1 MKTTI
6 KKAKVSLEFQKLDA
20 NGIATFAD
28 GTVSGLTGNTNLPNP
43 PVALVATM
51 NPQIAALRSTLRQ
64 ISSGNTSKA
73 LTRLEEQQA
82 NALMQSLATNG
93 HYVEDTANTLAAG
106 DLSKAEQI
114 IASSGYRLKKKGIAH
129 PRSFEVVESGPG
141 WVHLRVK
148 AVGKRAGY
156 AWRYG
161 ITTAKGT
168 LPTTWSKVIFTLET
182 EVVITNLKSAT
193 IYGFQEASILPVAHT
208 SKTNIAPTAS
218 SKTVTPAAT
227 TKAHKATFSDG
238 QEPLQFSDIVYYIV
252 Q

>member
-1 MKTTI
+1 MKSTI

-20 NGIATFAD
+20 NGLATFAD
-28 GTVSGLTGNTNLPNP
+28 GTVNGLTGNTNLSTP
-43 PVALVATM
+43 PVALATVS
-51 NPQIAALRSTLRQ
+51 PQITALRTTLRQ

-73 LTRLEEQQA
+73 LTRLEAQQV
-82 NALMQSLATNG
+82 NALMQSLTTNG
-93 HYVEDTANTLAAG
+93 HYVEDTANTIAAG

-114 IASSGYRLKKKGIAH
+114 IASSGYKLKKKGVAH

-161 ITTAKGT
+161 ITTTKDSPPAA
-168 LPTTWSKVIFTLET
+168 WSKIIFTLEA
-182 EVVITNLKSAT
+182 EVVITNLKGAA
-193 IYGFQEASILPVAHT
+193 IYCFQEASILPVAHT
-208 SKTNIAPTAS
+208 PKTNVAATAIS
-218 SKTVTPAAT
+218 RTVTPSAT

-238 QEPLQFSDIVYYIV
+238 QEPLQFSDIVYYTV